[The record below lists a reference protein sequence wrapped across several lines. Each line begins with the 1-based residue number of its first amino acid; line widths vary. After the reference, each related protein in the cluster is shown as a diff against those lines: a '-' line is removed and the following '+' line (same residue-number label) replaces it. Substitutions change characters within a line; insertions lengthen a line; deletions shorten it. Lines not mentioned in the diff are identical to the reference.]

1 MWYSINIIMII
12 IIIHVSYSIG
22 YLGNEQTA
30 VIIISVCYL
39 PPKSLH
45 NYPQM
50 ISQTFL

>member
-1 MWYSINIIMII
+1 MII
-12 IIIHVSYSIG
+12 IIIHVHVSYSIG

-39 PPKSLH
+39 PPKSLR